1 MKKILKPLLIIVFSL
16 LFLLIASVSFALWFV
31 FTPERISPVIRN
43 QADKLL
49 TSQTEIGRVELTFFS
64 TFPNFGLRVDSIL
77 LINPVENAQSDTLLS
92 VGRFTGVVD
101 MVALLRRNEIM
112 LSGFTLENGNINA
125 FFNADG
131 ISNLDIMVTDTLEQ
145 VTEPKE
151 ATELFVDLGKV
162 ELKNVNITYVDE
174 SLAMKGALKNVDARI
189 TGTIKN
195 NDVSSSLNL
204 TKSNVSFEY
213 GGEKY
218 LDNAFVNVDFP
229 AQVNLGNQKINFQN
243 ALLSINGMD
252 IALSGFVEMDTLS
265 GDIITD
271 LDYNFQSWSVN
282 GLLAMVPPS
291 YQSYLEGIE
300 LDGLLSSMGKIAGIY
315 NDSVMPLMDLQLL
328 FDQGTF
334 TYAEYPIPLKDMS
347 ADIKIYTDLIN
358 DSLSYVTINS
368 FKTQTQKSSFAT
380 RGDVK
385 SLFTDMKVSLD
396 SDADLMLD
404 EFNMLIPDSLK
415 VYMKGRL
422 NGKVQSDFAM
432 SHIDSMAI
440 EKMKL
445 SGNLL
450 ARNMDV
456 TYDSIFLK
464 THNTRLNFTLPFKG
478 ENNPAANF
486 ALSDITAEYLEAG
499 KPGDY
504 YALLQ
509 NARFLLETSD
519 ARDTTRIPDLYCS
532 FALESLLAETDS
544 MFVSVLNPIGNL
556 TLAPVKERPLEPQI
570 HLVYKSGEL
579 MAGMSGDSVSV
590 KKFATNTN
598 IINDQSQTDVFL
610 QWLARGFIDMEEG
623 VITTTA
629 LNLPIQI
636 PAIKMD
642 FEPERL
648 DIHDGRMII
657 DRSDFEL
664 SGFIK
669 NLLSYARGD
678 SILKGELQFNSKIT
692 DVMQL
697 MDLTSGIGY
706 EDSTEVADSQMTTDE
721 SEISSPEEETV
732 ASDTTYSD
740 PYMVPKGIDIVLNT
754 NVKSASLGVDTAT
767 NIIGAL
773 RINDGILLLD
783 DINFATE
790 AARMN
795 ITAMYRTPRKNH
807 LFLGLDYHMYDIEI
821 ERLLQ
826 MIPDIDTLMPML
838 RSFRGKGEFHLAIQT
853 NLDSTYNVKQS
864 TLLGASSITGQNLVL
879 MDGETFSEIAKT
891 LRFSKKAENVVDS
904 LSAEFTIFRKEIDI
918 YPFLI
923 VMDRYKAVVAGR
935 HNFDLTF
942 NYHISVVDSPL
953 PVKLGLDIK
962 GDLDDWTVRPA
973 MPKYAQFYR
982 PSARRAVENRQLE
995 LRRMI
1000 REALIDRPET
1010 EN

>member
-1 MKKILKPLLIIVFSL
+1 MKKFLKPLLIALFSL

-64 TFPNFGLRVDSIL
+64 TFPNFGLRVDSLL

-101 MVALLRRNEIM
+101 MAALIRRNEIM
-112 LSGFTLENGNINA
+112 LSGFTLENGNVNA
-125 FFNADG
+125 FFNAEG
-131 ISNLDIMVTDTLEQ
+131 ISNLDIMVADTLEQ
-145 VTEPKE
+145 ETETDQ
-151 ATELFVDLGKV
+151 ATDIFVDLGKV

-174 SLAMKGALKNVDARI
+174 SLQMKGALKNVDARI

-204 TKSNVSFEY
+204 TKSTVSFEY

-218 LDNAFVNVDFP
+218 LDNAYVNMDFP
-229 AQVNLGNQKINFQN
+229 SQVNLSNQKINFQD
-243 ALLSINGMD
+243 ALLSVNGMD

-271 LDYNFQSWSVN
+271 LDYNFQSWPVN
-282 GLLAMVPPS
+282 GLLAMVPAS
-291 YQSYLEGIE
+291 YQSYLEGID
-300 LDGLLSSMGKIAGIY
+300 LDGVLSSRGKIAGIY
-315 NDSVMPLMDLQLL
+315 NDSLMPLMDLQLL
-328 FDQGTF
+328 LDEGTF

-347 ADIKIYTDLIN
+347 ADVKIYTDLIN
-358 DSLSYVTINS
+358 DSISYVTINS
-368 FKTQTQKSSFAT
+368 FKTQTQKSKFST
-380 RGDVK
+380 KGDVK
-385 SLFTDMKVSLD
+385 NLFTDMKISLD

-415 VYMKGRL
+415 VNMKGRL
-422 NGKVQSDFAM
+422 NGKVRSDFAM

-450 ARNMDV
+450 ARDMDV
-456 TYDSIFLK
+456 AYDSIFLK

-486 ALSDITAEYLEAG
+486 AFSNITTEYLEAG

-509 NARFLLETSD
+509 NARFLVEASD
-519 ARDTTRIPDLYCS
+519 ARDTTRIPDIYCS

-544 MFVSVLNPIGNL
+544 MFVSVVNPKGNL
-556 TLAPVKERPLEPQI
+556 TLAPVPGRPLEPEI
-570 HLVYKSGEL
+570 HLIYDSDDL
-579 MAGMSGDSVSV
+579 LAGMAEDSVRV

-598 IINDQSQTDVFL
+598 IVNDQSQTDVFL
-610 QWLARGFIDMEEG
+610 QWLAKGFINLEEG

-629 LNLPIQI
+629 LTHPVQI

-642 FEPERL
+642 FEPEKL
-648 DIHDGRMII
+648 VIHDGRMII
-657 DRSDFEL
+657 DKSDFEL
-664 SGFIK
+664 SGFIN

-678 SILKGELQFNSKIT
+678 SILKGELQFNSRIT
-692 DVMQL
+692 DVLQL

-706 EDSTEVADSQMTTDE
+706 EDSTEVADNNIPADE
-721 SEISSPEEETV
+721 AEISSTEEEA
-732 ASDTTYSD
+732 ASTDTLYSD
-740 PYMVPKGIDIVLNT
+740 PYMVPKGIDIVLNA

-767 NIIGAL
+767 NIVGAL

-783 DINFATE
+783 DINFATS

-853 NLDSTYNVKQS
+853 NLDSTYNIKQS

-891 LRFSKKAENVVDS
+891 LRFSKRAENVVDS

-953 PVKLGLDIK
+953 PLKLGLDIK
-962 GDLDDWTVRPA
+962 GDLDDYSIRPV